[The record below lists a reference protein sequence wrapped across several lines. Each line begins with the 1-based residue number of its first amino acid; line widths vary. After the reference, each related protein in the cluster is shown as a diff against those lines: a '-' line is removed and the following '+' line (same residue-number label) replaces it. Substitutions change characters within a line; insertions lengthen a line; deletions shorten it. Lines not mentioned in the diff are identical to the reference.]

1 MGYNAFNETAMTLT
15 IDLPK
20 DVETKLSAEAERLG
34 LSLHEYVL
42 HLLSS
47 RSGKPLSGAELVAAW
62 QADGLFGSRPDITD
76 SVAFAQENRRKAE
89 SR

>member
-1 MGYNAFNETAMTLT
+1 MTLS

-20 DVETKLSAEAERLG
+20 EVETKLSAEAERLG
-34 LSLHEYVL
+34 LSLRDYVL

-47 RSGKPLSGAELVAAW
+47 TPRKPLSGAELVAAW
-62 QADGLFGSRPDITD
+62 DADGLFGSRPDITD

-89 SR
+89 TRSRD